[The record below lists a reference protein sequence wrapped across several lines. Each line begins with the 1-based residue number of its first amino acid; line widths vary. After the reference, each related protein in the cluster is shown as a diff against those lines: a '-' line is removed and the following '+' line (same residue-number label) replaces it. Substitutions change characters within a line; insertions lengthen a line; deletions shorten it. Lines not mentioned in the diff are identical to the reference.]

1 MKLFVAIRLHPKN
14 GLKNCNFSHNHAL
27 TSHRKNTE
35 VFCFILRSNIT
46 GLFSDFIVK
55 CIDKN
60 FAFSDVDEIQSV
72 ANFSFAHNN
81 FSCAKF
87 LRFEIWT

>member
-1 MKLFVAIRLHPKN
+1 M
-14 GLKNCNFSHNHAL
+14 
-27 TSHRKNTE
+27 
-35 VFCFILRSNIT
+35 FCFILRSNIT

-87 LRFEIWT
+87 LRFEIWTQKRSKWVHANSVGDLFFGDRKLCGLLERGR